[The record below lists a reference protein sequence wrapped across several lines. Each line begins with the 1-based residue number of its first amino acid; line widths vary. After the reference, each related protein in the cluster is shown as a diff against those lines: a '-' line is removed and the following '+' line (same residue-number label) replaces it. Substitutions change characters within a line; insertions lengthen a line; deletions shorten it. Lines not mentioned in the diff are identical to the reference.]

1 MLTLIKLVTQTSLC
15 LFSIR
20 GQILSAVIHD
30 ISFLLYLLSLLQMKS
45 LCNSLPFQVHPSNG
59 YDASFALNPSG
70 NQPTV
75 MLPFPEGPAPHS
87 CAPCAISSFQQ
98 LPRVYV
104 ILVMFSSRRAQ
115 RACCSAKRNPKGRES
130 GWMVAHIACRAPG
143 HLLCIAFPTE
153 KLMQAR
159 AVTNHN
165 HNCWGALDPL
175 LPQHTESYSEKPKNI
190 WRTFP

>member
-1 MLTLIKLVTQTSLC
+1 
-15 LFSIR
+15 
-20 GQILSAVIHD
+20 
-30 ISFLLYLLSLLQMKS
+30 MKS

-165 HNCWGALDPL
+165 HNCWGGPQPL
-175 LPQHTESYSEKPKNI
+175 ASSTYRKLLWETQEYMKN
-190 WRTFP
+190 FPLGIEISICLITSH